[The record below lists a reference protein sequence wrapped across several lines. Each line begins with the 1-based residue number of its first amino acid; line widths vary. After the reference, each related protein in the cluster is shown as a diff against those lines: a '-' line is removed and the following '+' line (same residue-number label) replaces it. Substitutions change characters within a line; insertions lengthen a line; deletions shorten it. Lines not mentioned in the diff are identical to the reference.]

1 MSQETILTPQE
12 LGKSSYEIHPGGAK
26 RLNAEI
32 QAFVLTMQ
40 HAIRPSLHR
49 DLKKIQDDTPEMFK
63 QEEFTLLDVFDYQRE
78 TDIGFYNWLFP
89 CCPYI
94 LTAENLSAIQVTLV
108 ENIRRNLSNT
118 NAEQ

>member
-32 QAFVLTMQ
+32 QAFALTMQ
-40 HAIRPSLHR
+40 HAIRPGLDR
-49 DLKKIQDDTPEMFK
+49 ALEQMLKDVEHPKDM
-63 QEEFTLLDVFDYQRE
+63 TLLDMFDYQRE
-78 TDIGFYNWLFP
+78 SDIGFFNWLFP
-89 CCPYI
+89 CCPYV
-94 LTAENLSAIQVTLV
+94 LTAENLTAIQVTLV
-108 ENIRRNLSNT
+108 ENIRRNLSDT